1 MKSEELERKSEELK
15 SKAYEAEQLEQL
27 LERAERA
34 EGYITDILGMIGEV
48 DIQEPHGWLSE
59 IMYELVREI
68 ESKLEALW
76 WMN

>member
-68 ESKLEALW
+68 ESKLEAL
-76 WMN
+76 

>member
-27 LERAERA
+27 LEWAERA
-34 EGYITDILGMIGEV
+34 EGYITDILGNIGEV
-48 DIQEPHGWLSE
+48 NIQEPHGWLSE

-68 ESKLEALW
+68 ESKLEAL
-76 WMN
+76 